1 MGREYV
7 KRKGLPIKTNHI
19 NSAKHDSDSND
30 IYDIPSENQQSNS
43 TNNELDLD
51 SLLKLGNQYNSN
63 ALIGYL
69 NINFLQHKIES
80 LRERSL
86 EKSSLEIICV
96 DETKLDKSFKH
107 TKKKQIQIRKFSLI
121 N

>member
-7 KRKGLPIKTNHI
+7 KRKGLPIKANHI

-43 TNNELDLD
+43 KNNELDLE

-80 LRERSL
+80 LRE
-86 EKSSLEIICV
+86 
-96 DETKLDKSFKH
+96 
-107 TKKKQIQIRKFSLI
+107 
-121 N
+121 